1 MDPILN
7 IDKAKVYYDGI
18 FSEPRLQHPEGV
30 ALDKEGYVYC
40 GTENGE
46 IMKIQKDKSKME
58 CLASSGGFIL
68 GIAIDV
74 NKNIYACEMKEA
86 ALYKYDSETKI
97 FKQFAKGP
105 KIPNYPVIDNQ
116 RNCIYVSDSFGFNEK
131 GIGLYKFD
139 LNTGEGGPCS
149 QELFNFANGMCLSP
163 NGDFLYVVESF
174 HPCVSRLPI
183 NDDGS
188 FGKKEIFTEDIAIV
202 PDGLA
207 FDKENNLF
215 ISCYEPSRIY
225 MADTKGKTKLLIE
238 DKHCTTMAHPTNIA
252 ISEDGN
258 TMYTAN
264 LGRWHITEID
274 ISSLY
279 I

>member
-7 IDKAKVYYDGI
+7 TDKAKVYYDGI

-105 KIPNYPVIDNQ
+105 KIPNYPLIT
-116 RNCIYVSDSFGFNEK
+116 I
-131 GIGLYKFD
+131 
-139 LNTGEGGPCS
+139 LN
-149 QELFNFANGMCLSP
+149 
-163 NGDFLYVVESF
+163 
-174 HPCVSRLPI
+174 
-183 NDDGS
+183 
-188 FGKKEIFTEDIAIV
+188 DI
-202 PDGLA
+202 
-207 FDKENNLF
+207 
-215 ISCYEPSRIY
+215 
-225 MADTKGKTKLLIE
+225 
-238 DKHCTTMAHPTNIA
+238 
-252 ISEDGN
+252 
-258 TMYTAN
+258 
-264 LGRWHITEID
+264 
-274 ISSLY
+274 
-279 I
+279 

>member
-1 MDPILN
+1 MKPILDS
-7 IDKAKVYYDGI
+7 DKAKVYYDGI
-18 FSEPRLQHPEGV
+18 FSNPRLQHPEGV
-30 ALDKEGYVYC
+30 ALDNEGYVYC

-46 IMKIQKDKSKME
+46 IMKIEKDKSKME

-68 GIAIDV
+68 GIAIDS
-74 NKNIYACEMKEA
+74 NKNVFACEMKEA
-86 ALYKYDSETKI
+86 ALYKFDSSNKTFTE
-97 FKQFAKGP
+97 FAKGP
-105 KIPNYPVIDNQ
+105 KIPNYPVIDSK
-116 RNCIYVSDSFGFNEK
+116 RNSIYVSDSFGFNEK

-139 LNTGEGGPCS
+139 LTSGEGGPCS
-149 QELFNFANGMCLSP
+149 EELFNFANGMCLSP
-163 NGDFLYVVESF
+163 DGNFLYVVESF

-188 FGKKEIFTEDIAIV
+188 FGKKEIFTENIAVV

-207 FDKENNLF
+207 FDKDNNLF

-225 MADTKGKTKLLIE
+225 IADNKGNTRLLIE

-279 I
+279 K

>member
-1 MDPILN
+1 MNPILDS
-7 IDKAKVYYDGI
+7 DKAKVYYDGI
-18 FSEPRLQHPEGV
+18 FSNPRLQHPEGV
-30 ALDKEGYVYC
+30 ALDDEGYVYC

-46 IMKIQKDKSKME
+46 IMKIAKDKSKME

-68 GIAIDV
+68 GIAIDS
-74 NKNIYACEMKEA
+74 NKNVFACEMKEA
-86 ALYKYDSETKI
+86 ALYKFDSSNKTFTE
-97 FKQFAKGP
+97 FAKGP
-105 KIPNYPVIDNQ
+105 KIPNYPVIDSK
-116 RNCIYVSDSFGFNEK
+116 RNSIYVSDSFGFNEK

-139 LNTGEGGPCS
+139 LTSGEGGPCS
-149 QELFNFANGMCLSP
+149 DELFNFANGMCLSP
-163 NGDFLYVVESF
+163 DGNFLYVVESF

-188 FGKKEIFTEDIAIV
+188 FGKKEIFTENIAVV

-207 FDKENNLF
+207 FDKNNNLF

-225 MADTKGKTKLLIE
+225 IADTKGNTRLLIE

-279 I
+279 K

>member
-1 MDPILN
+1 MDPILDIN
-7 IDKAKVYYDGI
+7 KASVYYDGI
-18 FSEPRLQHPEGV
+18 FADPRLQHPEGV
-30 ALDKEGYVYC
+30 AIDNNGYVHC

-46 IMKIQKDKSKME
+46 IMKIEKDKSKMTR
-58 CLASSGGFIL
+58 LASSGGFIL
-68 GIAIDV
+68 GIAIDKS
-74 NKNIYACEMKEA
+74 NNIFACEMKEA
-86 ALYKYDSETKI
+86 ALYKYDSSDKS
-97 FKQFAKGP
+97 FKEFAKGP
-105 KIPNYPVIDNQ
+105 KIPNYPVIDEK

-131 GIGLYKFD
+131 GIGIYKYD
-139 LNTGEGGPCS
+139 LSTGKGGPCS
-149 QELFNFANGMCLSP
+149 EELFNFANGMCLSP
-163 NGDFLYVVESF
+163 NGDYLYVVESF
-174 HPCVSRLPI
+174 HPCISRLPI
-183 NDDGS
+183 NSDGS

-225 MADTKGKTKLLIE
+225 IADPNGKTRILIE
-238 DKHCTTMAHPTNIA
+238 DKHCTTLAHPTNIA

-274 ISSLY
+274 ISILY
-279 I
+279 N